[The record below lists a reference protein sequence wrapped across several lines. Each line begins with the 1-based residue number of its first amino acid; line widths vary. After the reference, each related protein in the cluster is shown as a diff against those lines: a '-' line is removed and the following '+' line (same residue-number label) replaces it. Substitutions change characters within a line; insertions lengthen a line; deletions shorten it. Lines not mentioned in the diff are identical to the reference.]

1 MPNAK
6 LNVTLPEGVWIR
18 DLSSEFPDATFR
30 VLAALPDEET
40 GVGLVEIRS
49 DDLRNVIETMDE
61 LEGVSAIDPLRVVED
76 EALVQFETDE
86 PLLLLSIRD
95 SRIPFEP
102 PVTISDGAAAVE
114 ITASR
119 ERLSELG
126 EQLRAFGM
134 PFEVEYIRQS
144 IDSRDLLTERQRD
157 LLRTAVE
164 NGYYD
169 TPRRCTLTELA
180 ENVGI
185 AKSTASEQL
194 HRAEE
199 TVVKEFVSDAF
210 GDSFDDQ

>member
-6 LNVTLPEGVWIR
+6 LNVTLPEGTWIR
-18 DLSSEFPDATFR
+18 AVSDQYPDTTFR
-30 VLAALPDEET
+30 VLAALPDEEM
-40 GVGLVEIRS
+40 GVGLVEIQS
-49 DDLRNVIETMDE
+49 DELRDVIETMDGM
-61 LEGVSAIDPLRVVED
+61 EGISAIDPLRAVED
-76 EALVQFETDE
+76 EALIQFETTE

-102 PVTISDGAAAVE
+102 PMVISDGAAAVE

-126 EQLRAFGM
+126 EQLRTFGM

-164 NGYYD
+164 EGYYD

-180 ENVGI
+180 DAVGI

-199 TVVKEFVSDAF
+199 TVVKEFASDAF
-210 GDSFDDQ
+210 GDSFD

>member
-6 LNVTLPEGVWIR
+6 LNVTLPEGTWIR
-18 DLSSEFPDATFR
+18 AVSDRFPDATFR
-30 VLAALPDEET
+30 VLAALPDEES

-49 DDLRNVIETMDE
+49 DDIRDVIETMDG
-61 LEGVSAIDPLRVVED
+61 LEGISAIDPLRAVED
-76 EALVQFETDE
+76 EALLQFETTE

-126 EQLRAFGM
+126 EQLRTFGM

-157 LLRTAVE
+157 LLRTAVDE
-164 NGYYD
+164 GYYD

-180 ENVGI
+180 DAVGI

-199 TVVKEFVSDAF
+199 TVIKEFVSDAF
-210 GDSFDDQ
+210 GDSFDQ